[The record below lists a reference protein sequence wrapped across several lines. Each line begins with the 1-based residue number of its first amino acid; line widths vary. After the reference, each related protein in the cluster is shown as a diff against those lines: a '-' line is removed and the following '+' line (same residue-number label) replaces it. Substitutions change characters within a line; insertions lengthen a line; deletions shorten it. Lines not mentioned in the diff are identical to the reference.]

1 MPWKTRAV
9 RGNMKTNDMF
19 KNKVIAVTGGASGI
33 GAAICRR
40 FGQEGALIAV
50 IDMDRRGA
58 DAFAR
63 ELASAGIEA
72 AGFACDVSRQKECEA
87 VIGKIIRRWGG
98 IDVLAVNAGVTQRSP
113 FLDTDLA
120 VYRRVMDINF
130 FGALYCA
137 KVAIKSLIERKGQI
151 IVTSSHA
158 GYSPLL
164 GRTGYSASKH
174 ALHGLF
180 ESMRTEVKPL
190 GVHVMMVCPGFTK
203 TNLQKRALGSDGRVT
218 KHPQSTLGRLDSPD
232 RVAEAVFRGAVRRK
246 NIIVLTAVGR
256 VTYYLHRLAPAL
268 YEKQMAKKLH
278 SEIER

>member
-1 MPWKTRAV
+1 
-9 RGNMKTNDMF
+9 MKQNSEF
-19 KNKVIAVTGGASGI
+19 NNKVVAVTGGASGI
-33 GAAICRR
+33 GAALCRR
-40 FGQEGALIAV
+40 FGKAGARIAV
-50 IDMDRRGA
+50 IDMDRKGA
-58 DAFAR
+58 DGFVR
-63 ELASAGIEA
+63 ELADAGIEA
-72 AGFACDVSRQKECEA
+72 AGYACDVSKRKECEA

-98 IDVLAVNAGVTQRSP
+98 IDVLAANAGVTQRSP
-113 FLDTDLA
+113 FLDTDPS

-137 KVAIKSLIERKGQI
+137 KAAIKSLIERKGLI

-180 ESMRTEVKPL
+180 ESLRTEVKPL
-190 GVHVMMVCPGFTK
+190 GVHVMMICPGFTR
-203 TNLQKRALGSDGRVT
+203 TNLQKRALGSDGKVT
-218 KHPQSTLGRLDSPD
+218 KHPQSTLGRLDTPE

-256 VTYYLHRLAPAL
+256 LTYYLHRLAPAL
-268 YEKQMAKKLH
+268 YEKQMAKKMH

>member
-1 MPWKTRAV
+1 
-9 RGNMKTNDMF
+9 MF
-19 KNKVIAVTGGASGI
+19 KDKVMAVTGGASGI
-33 GAAICRR
+33 GAALCRR
-40 FGQEGALIAV
+40 FGRAGARIAV
-50 IDMDRRGA
+50 IDMDRKGA
-58 DAFAR
+58 DRLAG
-63 ELASAGIEA
+63 ELKSAGIEA
-72 AGFACDVSRQKECEA
+72 AGYACDVSRRKECEA

-113 FLDTDLA
+113 FVDTDPA

-137 KVAIKSLIERKGQI
+137 KTAIKSLLERKGVI

-180 ESMRTEVKPL
+180 ESLRTEVGPR

-203 TNLQKRALGSDGRVT
+203 TNLQTRAIGADGRVT
-218 KHPQSTLGRLDSPD
+218 EHPQSTVGRQDTPD
-232 RVAEAVFRGAVRRK
+232 HVAETVFRGAVKRK
-246 NIIVLTAVGR
+246 NIIVLTAVGKL
-256 VTYYLHRLAPAL
+256 TYYLHRVAPAL
-268 YEKQMAKKLH
+268 YEKQMAKRLR

>member
-1 MPWKTRAV
+1 
-9 RGNMKTNDMF
+9 MF
-19 KNKVIAVTGGASGI
+19 NNRVVAVTGGASGI
-33 GAAICRR
+33 GAALCRR
-40 FGQEGALIAV
+40 FGRAGARIAV
-50 IDMDRRGA
+50 IDMDRKGA
-58 DAFAR
+58 DRFVR
-63 ELASAGIEA
+63 ELAAAGVEA
-72 AGFACDVSRQKECEA
+72 AGYACDVSRRKECEA
-87 VIGKIIRRWGG
+87 VIGKVIRRWGG

-113 FLDTDLA
+113 FMDTDPA

-137 KVAIKSLIERKGQI
+137 RAAIKSLLERKGMM

-180 ESMRTEVKPL
+180 ESLRAEVKPM

-203 TNLQKRALGSDGRVT
+203 TNLQTRAIGADGKVT
-218 KHPQSTLGRLDSPD
+218 KHPQSTVGRQDTPD
-232 RVAEAVFRGAVRRK
+232 HVAEAVFRGAVKRK
-246 NIIVLTAVGR
+246 NIIVLTAVGKL
-256 VTYYLHRLAPAL
+256 TYYLHRLAPAL
-268 YEKQMAKKLH
+268 YEKQMAKKLR